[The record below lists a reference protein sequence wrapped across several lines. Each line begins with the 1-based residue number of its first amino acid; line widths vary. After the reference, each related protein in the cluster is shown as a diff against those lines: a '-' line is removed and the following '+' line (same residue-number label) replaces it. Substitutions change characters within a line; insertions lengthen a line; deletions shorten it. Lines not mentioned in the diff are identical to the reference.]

1 MSIRPAVIVDMD
13 GTLCDVST
21 VLHLQ
26 AKSDGFTAFHQGCAQ
41 CPPHLAVVEWCI
53 GHHSRGHEIL
63 VVTGRDDWTRQL
75 TLQWLSQHL
84 PVPIAGLHMRADGDF
99 RSNTDLK
106 RDIQSVLALEY
117 DIRAAIDDDPEIV
130 ELWLKV
136 GIPAAMVL
144 EWGEV
149 LPEPGQ

>member
-1 MSIRPAVIVDMD
+1 MRRRPAVIVDMD

-26 AKSDGFTAFHQGCAQ
+26 SAPDGFTAFHQECAQ
-41 CPPHLAVVEWCI
+41 CPPHLAVVEWCV
-53 GHHSRGHEIL
+53 GHHGRGHEVL
-63 VVTGRDDWTRQL
+63 VVTGRDAWTREM
-75 TLQWLSQHL
+75 TLRWLSEHL

-106 RDIQSVLALEY
+106 RDIHSGLVLEY

-130 ELWLKV
+130 ELWMEV
-136 GIPAAMVL
+136 GIPVAMVL
-144 EWGEV
+144 ELGEV
-149 LPEPGQ
+149 LPEPGR

>member
-1 MSIRPAVIVDMD
+1 
-13 GTLCDVST
+13 

-26 AKSDGFTAFHQGCAQ
+26 AKPDGFTAFHHGCAQ

-53 GHHSRGHEIL
+53 GHHRRGHEIL
-63 VVTGRDDWTRQL
+63 VVTGRDDWTREL
-75 TLQWLSQHL
+75 TLQWLSEHL

-106 RDIQSVLALEY
+106 RDIHSGLALEY

-130 ELWLKV
+130 ALWLGV

-149 LPEPGQ
+149 LPESGQ